1 MFWADG
7 VAEEIIK
14 SGKYMPYWV
23 DDMKTPSG
31 RIHVGALRGVVVHDL
46 VYKALKD
53 KGVKVTY
60 TYVFEDHDPMDDI
73 PSYLPR
79 EKYEQYLGMPLF
91 KIPSPVAGFENY
103 ARYYAS
109 EFEKT
114 FRAIGCEPQIIWT
127 KDLYT
132 SSKMNGVIKEV
143 LDKASAVR
151 KIYEEMYKKEL
162 PDNWYPYQLYC
173 PNCGKVST
181 TNVTDWDGKEV
192 SFECVI
198 DKVKFTKGCGATGRR
213 SPFSSK
219 DQMMGK
225 LPWKVEWACK
235 WKVIGVTVEGAG
247 KDHMSAGGSHDLAKL
262 ICERVINY
270 PTPFAIPYEW
280 LLIGGK
286 KMSSSRGV
294 GVSAYEMLE
303 ILPPELI
310 RFLMVRIKVN
320 TQINFD
326 PSEKDT
332 IPNLFDEYQKAYLE
346 YKRDSKS
353 DLGRIFELSQVSDK
367 IKEPPLPL
375 RFAALAQFVQMPE
388 MKDTIKKQGYEE
400 WAKYARIWVERYAP
414 ESEKFTIQEKLPEI
428 AKNLSSKQKEL
439 LAKIAKEIDIKMNPE
454 QFQTAIYNIGKEL
467 GLDGKET
474 FAAIYLS
481 LLGKDYGPRAAWLI
495 LSLDK
500 KFVEERFID
509 ASKRND

>member
-1 MFWADG
+1 MFWADD

-14 SGKYMPYWV
+14 SGKYKPYWV

-31 RIHVGALRGVVVHDL
+31 RVHVGALRGLVVHDL

-53 KGVKVTY
+53 KGVKATY
-60 TYVFEDHDPMDDI
+60 SYVFEDHDPMDDI

-91 KIPSPVAGFENY
+91 KIPSPVEGFENY
-103 ARYYAS
+103 ARFYAS
-109 EFEKT
+109 EFEET
-114 FRAIGCEPQIIWT
+114 FRAIGCNPQIIWT

-132 SSKMNGVIKEV
+132 SGKMNGVIKEV
-143 LDKASAVR
+143 LDKASEVR
-151 KIYEEMYKKEL
+151 KIYQEMYKKEL

-173 PNCGKVST
+173 PKCGKVST

-192 SFECVI
+192 SFECIV
-198 DKVKFTKGCGATGRR
+198 DKVKFTKGCGAKGKA
-213 SPFSSK
+213 SPFSSVK
-219 DQMMGK
+219 EMVGK

-247 KDHMSAGGSHDLAKL
+247 KDHMSSGGSHDLAKL

-270 PTPFAIPYEW
+270 PTPYPIAYEW
-280 LLIGGK
+280 LLIGGR

-303 ILPPELI
+303 ILPLELI

-332 IPNLFDEYQKAYLE
+332 IPNLFDEYQKAYE
-346 YKRDSKS
+346 EFKKDPKS
-353 DLGRIFELSQVSDK
+353 DLGRIFELSQIGDK
-367 IKEPPLPL
+367 IKEPPLAL
-375 RFAALAQFVQMPE
+375 RFISLAQFVQMPE
-388 MKDTIKKQGYEE
+388 MEGTIKKQGYEE
-400 WAKYARIWVERYAP
+400 WSKYARVWVERYAP
-414 ESEKFTIQEKLPEI
+414 ESEKFTIQKTLPEVT
-428 AKNLSSKQKEL
+428 KNLSSKQKEL
-439 LAKIAKEIDIKMNPE
+439 LKKIANDLDKTLNAE
-454 QFQTAIYNIGKEL
+454 QFQTDIYEMGKEL
-467 GLDGKET
+467 DLDGKET
-474 FAAIYLS
+474 FAAIYNS

-500 KFVEERFID
+500 VFVKKRLTD
-509 ASKRND
+509 AAS